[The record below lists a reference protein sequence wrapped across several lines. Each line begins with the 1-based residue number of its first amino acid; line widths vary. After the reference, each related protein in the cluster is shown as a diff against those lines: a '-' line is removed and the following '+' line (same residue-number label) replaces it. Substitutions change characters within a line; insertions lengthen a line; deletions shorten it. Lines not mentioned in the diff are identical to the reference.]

1 MPRGGRQPGAGR
13 PRGTKDPLTKQRE
26 TLKKYILARIIRE
39 KKPII
44 DKLLEQAK
52 IGDKDAIRELFDR
65 ALGKP
70 AQDYGIDLTS
80 HGREILTIEQINEI
94 LTRRAGKNST
104 GGKI

>member
-13 PRGTKDPLTKQRE
+13 PKGTKDPLTIQRE
-26 TLKKYILARIIRE
+26 ALKKYILSRIIKE

-52 IGDKDAIRELFDR
+52 TGDKDAVRELFDR

-70 AQDYGIDLTS
+70 AQDYGIDFS
-80 HGREILTIEQINEI
+80 SKGKEILTTDQINAI
-94 LTRRAGKNST
+94 IIRRTSKNSAS
-104 GGKI
+104 GKI